1 MKQYLWIWILVMGC
15 LTACQNL
22 TGTAPK
28 PVVETSTNA
37 ETTDGTD
44 ASDSSTPLELQT
56 ESPEGSPEI
65 ADGYQLAE
73 MLGICTPGNPTIYQ
87 MDPSKEA
94 EMENEYGKIRLV
106 HALYQD
112 KLLLIETIMEDHSI
126 TLISGNEIAD
136 LPKEERERYFC
147 IDTEDNLYGRSLLQD
162 MIDEKEALRGRH
174 LSSGIL
180 YPPGITEKGYR
191 FPSTTTNTSYVEDDS
206 GYYAVIKS
214 QLRLRGVPFTQ
225 EELEE
230 SFTLQMNGFEEPFSI
245 HFEKA
250 KEVSSLS
257 QLDGITK
264 QDDLTFYATGRF
276 DGDELEVCCYGIQK
290 DGHLIMPVSTALAL
304 SISDQ
309 TDNTSH
315 VLFPD
320 RISSGIDIKHFSGI
334 APSGARLYR
343 FKIPEGQSVDE
354 AKLIINKISMTT
366 EEKSEVYTI
375 PIPEVSQEL
384 DFQITFADS
393 TLYLTK
399 VERMQDGVV
408 TGYDESGGQIWE
420 PGIYLTAHTE
430 TSSENYQTG
439 IVYALYAD
447 ETADTESPDHF
458 PKGLIGP
465 ETNEK
470 PWYESELE
478 GYKIAYESEDEAV
491 EILFWRPFYLR
502 NVELILPV
510 TICY

>member
-1 MKQYLWIWILVMGC
+1 MKQYLWLWVLVMGC
-15 LTACQNL
+15 LTGCQNP
-22 TGTAPK
+22 TGTVPQ
-28 PVVETSTNA
+28 PVAETSTDA
-37 ETTDGTD
+37 EATDVTD
-44 ASDSSTPLELQT
+44 ALDPSDPLALQT

-73 MLGICTPGNPTIYQ
+73 MLGICMPGNPTIYQ
-87 MDPSKEA
+87 MDSSKEA
-94 EMENEYGKIRLV
+94 EAENEYGKIRLV

-112 KLLLIETIMEDHSI
+112 QLLLVETIIEDHSI

-147 IDTEDNLYGRSLLQD
+147 IDTEENLYGRSLLQD
-162 MIDEKEALRGRH
+162 MIGEKEALRGRQIF
-174 LSSGIL
+174 SGTL
-180 YPPGITEKGYR
+180 YPPGITEKGYG

-230 SFTLQMNGFEEPFSI
+230 PFTLQMNGFEEPFSI

-257 QLDGITK
+257 QLGGITE

-290 DGHLIMPVSTALAL
+290 DGHLIMPVDTDLAL
-304 SISDQ
+304 SISTQVD
-309 TDNTSH
+309 DASR
-315 VLFPD
+315 VLSPD
-320 RISSGIDIKHFSGI
+320 HISSGIDIKDFSGI
-334 APSGARLYR
+334 ALSGARLYR
-343 FKIPEGQSVDE
+343 FKIPEGQGVDK
-354 AKLIINKISMTT
+354 AKLVINKISMTT
-366 EEKSEVYTI
+366 EEKSEAYTI

-393 TLYLTK
+393 TLHLTK
-399 VERMQDGVV
+399 VERMQDGIV

-447 ETADTESPDHF
+447 EAADTENPDYFHI
-458 PKGLIGP
+458 GLIGP

-478 GYKIAYESEDEAV
+478 GYKIAYEPEDEAV

-502 NVELILPV
+502 NVEIILPV